1 VLFARARFLMREER
15 EKNLK
20 RKSIQRN
27 IFRVSKCKQEKLS
40 QTSNTKKKATKK
52 KPRARISLSLSRS
65 LFRFKRG

>member
-52 KPRARISLSLSRS
+52 RPARAHFSLSVSLSLS
-65 LFRFKRG
+65 F